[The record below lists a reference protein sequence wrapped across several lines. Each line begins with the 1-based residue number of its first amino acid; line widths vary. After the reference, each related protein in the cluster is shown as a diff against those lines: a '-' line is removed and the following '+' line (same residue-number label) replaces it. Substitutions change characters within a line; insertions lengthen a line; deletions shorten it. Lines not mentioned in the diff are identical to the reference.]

1 MKKNTNIII
10 RLDEKQLLVID
21 SRSKKANLTRSEYIR
36 QSAVSATI
44 QKNDRDYQKVIAQIS
59 RIGNNL
65 NQISKKVNSGEY
77 NNGDIILNALLLI
90 RNDLQTFLKG

>member
-10 RLDEKQLLVID
+10 RLNENQLKVID
-21 SRSKKANLTRSEYIR
+21 SRSEKANLSRSEYIR

-44 QKNDRDYQKVIAQIS
+44 QKNDRDYQKIISQIS

-77 NNGDIILNALLLI
+77 NNSDIILNALILI
-90 RNDLQTFLKG
+90 RNDLQIILKG